1 MAISTNPLAWLRSVQ
16 PRRAI
21 ALLLL
26 LLPLTVGAQTVRD
39 LWLSMP
45 TSLAPYLSTSL
56 RTQCLDFYDMH
67 TDAQTDNALKGK
79 SRIDTL
85 TSTFLAATLS
95 KAHTLQMKLLPASG
109 SGSGSGSASASASGS
124 GSALG
129 SSLGSGSGSSMGSAS
144 SMVSASGSSI
154 GSCSSLVSASSMV
167 SASGSSIGSGSS
179 LVSASGLG
187 SSLGSGSSLVS
198 ASGSSLGSG
207 SASSSS
213 LSSCDSV
220 LCVVRSWDGPKRDSE
235 VQLFDRQWKPLQ
247 APLTFSADSF
257 VCRPDTM
264 SEERFSRLVALLD
277 PIMFS
282 VSLSP
287 AENVLLVK
295 LSPVVPNPEDEKAI
309 EQILVQ
315 RKLKWDGKTFK

>member
-109 SGSGSGSASASASGS
+109 SGSGSGSGSASASGS

-154 GSCSSLVSASSMV
+154 G
-167 SASGSSIGSGSS
+167 
-179 LVSASGLG
+179 
-187 SSLGSGSSLVS
+187 
-198 ASGSSLGSG
+198 SGSSLGSG

>member
-45 TSLAPYLSTSL
+45 PSLAPYLSTSL

-95 KAHTLQMKLLPASG
+95 KAHTLHMKLLPASG
-109 SGSGSGSASASASGS
+109 SG
-124 GSALG
+124 LG
-129 SSLGSGSGSSMGSAS
+129 SSMVLG
-144 SMVSASGSSI
+144 
-154 GSCSSLVSASSMV
+154 
-167 SASGSSIGSGSS
+167 
-179 LVSASGLG
+179 
-187 SSLGSGSSLVS
+187 
-198 ASGSSLGSG
+198 
-207 SASSSS
+207 SSSS

-264 SEERFSRLVALLD
+264 SEERFSRLVAMLD

>member
-45 TSLAPYLSTSL
+45 PSLAPYLSTSL

-109 SGSGSGSASASASGS
+109 SGLGAASASGS
-124 GSALG
+124 GSASGSSLGSASGSSIGSASGLG
-129 SSLGSGSGSSMGSAS
+129 SSLGSGSGSS
-144 SMVSASGSSI
+144 I
-154 GSCSSLVSASSMV
+154 G
-167 SASGSSIGSGSS
+167 
-179 LVSASGLG
+179 SASGLG
-187 SSLGSGSSLVS
+187 SSLGSGSSIGS
-198 ASGSSLGSG
+198 ASSMVSG
-207 SASSSS
+207 SVSSSS

-264 SEERFSRLVALLD
+264 SEERFSRLVAMLD

-287 AENVLLVK
+287 VENVLLVK

-315 RKLKWDGKTFK
+315 RKLKWNGKTFK

>member
-45 TSLAPYLSTSL
+45 PSLAPYLSTSL

-129 SSLGSGSGSSMGSAS
+129 SSLGSGSGSSIGSAS

-154 GSCSSLVSASSMV
+154 G
-167 SASGSSIGSGSS
+167 
-179 LVSASGLG
+179 
-187 SSLGSGSSLVS
+187 
-198 ASGSSLGSG
+198 SGSSLGSG

-295 LSPVVPNPEDEKAI
+295 LSPVVPNPDDEKAI

>member
-1 MAISTNPLAWLRSVQ
+1 MAISTNHLAWLRSVQ

-21 ALLLL
+21 AFLLL

-45 TSLAPYLSTSL
+45 PSLAPYLSTSL

-109 SGSGSGSASASASGS
+109 SGSGSASG
-124 GSALG
+124 
-129 SSLGSGSGSSMGSAS
+129 
-144 SMVSASGSSI
+144 
-154 GSCSSLVSASSMV
+154 
-167 SASGSSIGSGSS
+167 
-179 LVSASGLG
+179 SASGLG
-187 SSLGSGSSLVS
+187 SSMVSGSV
-198 ASGSSLGSG
+198 
-207 SASSSS
+207 SSSS

>member
-45 TSLAPYLSTSL
+45 PSLAPYLSTSL

-109 SGSGSGSASASASGS
+109 SGSGS
-124 GSALG
+124 
-129 SSLGSGSGSSMGSAS
+129 SLGSGSG
-144 SMVSASGSSI
+144 
-154 GSCSSLVSASSMV
+154 
-167 SASGSSIGSGSS
+167 
-179 LVSASGLG
+179 
-187 SSLGSGSSLVS
+187 
-198 ASGSSLGSG
+198 
-207 SASSSS
+207 SSSS

>member
-45 TSLAPYLSTSL
+45 PSLAPYLSTSL

-109 SGSGSGSASASASGS
+109 SGLGSASASDSASGS

-129 SSLGSGSGSSMGSAS
+129 SSLGSASGSSIGSAS

-154 GSCSSLVSASSMV
+154 
-167 SASGSSIGSGSS
+167 
-179 LVSASGLG
+179 
-187 SSLGSGSSLVS
+187 GSGSSLVS

-295 LSPVVPNPEDEKAI
+295 LSPVVPNPDDEKAI

>member
-45 TSLAPYLSTSL
+45 PSLAPYLSTSL

-67 TDAQTDNALKGK
+67 TDAQTDNALRGK

-109 SGSGSGSASASASGS
+109 SGSGSA
-124 GSALG
+124 
-129 SSLGSGSGSSMGSAS
+129 SAS
-144 SMVSASGSSI
+144 SMVS
-154 GSCSSLVSASSMV
+154 
-167 SASGSSIGSGSS
+167 GSG
-179 LVSASGLG
+179 
-187 SSLGSGSSLVS
+187 
-198 ASGSSLGSG
+198 
-207 SASSSS
+207 SSSS

-257 VCRPDTM
+257 VCHPDTM

>member
-45 TSLAPYLSTSL
+45 PSLAPYLSTSL

-109 SGSGSGSASASASGS
+109 SGSGSASASASGS

-129 SSLGSGSGSSMGSAS
+129 SSLGSASGSSMGSAS

-154 GSCSSLVSASSMV
+154 
-167 SASGSSIGSGSS
+167 
-179 LVSASGLG
+179 
-187 SSLGSGSSLVS
+187 GSGSSLVS

-295 LSPVVPNPEDEKAI
+295 LSPVVPNPDDEKAI

>member
-45 TSLAPYLSTSL
+45 PSLAPYLSTSL

-67 TDAQTDNALKGK
+67 TDAKTDNALKGK

-109 SGSGSGSASASASGS
+109 SGL

-129 SSLGSGSGSSMGSAS
+129 SGSG
-144 SMVSASGSSI
+144 
-154 GSCSSLVSASSMV
+154 
-167 SASGSSIGSGSS
+167 
-179 LVSASGLG
+179 
-187 SSLGSGSSLVS
+187 
-198 ASGSSLGSG
+198 
-207 SASSSS
+207 SSSS

-264 SEERFSRLVALLD
+264 SEERFSRLVALFD

>member
-45 TSLAPYLSTSL
+45 PSLAPYLSTSL

-109 SGSGSGSASASASGS
+109 SGLGSASASASGS

-154 GSCSSLVSASSMV
+154 GSGSSLVSAS
-167 SASGSSIGSGSS
+167 GSSMGSGSS
-179 LVSASGLG
+179 LVSASG
-187 SSLGSGSSLVS
+187 
-198 ASGSSLGSG
+198 
-207 SASSSS
+207 SSSS

-295 LSPVVPNPEDEKAI
+295 LSPVVPNPDDEKAI

>member
-45 TSLAPYLSTSL
+45 PSLAPYLSTSL

-109 SGSGSGSASASASGS
+109 SGLGSASASASGS

-129 SSLGSGSGSSMGSAS
+129 SSLGSGSGSSIGSAS

-154 GSCSSLVSASSMV
+154 
-167 SASGSSIGSGSS
+167 
-179 LVSASGLG
+179 
-187 SSLGSGSSLVS
+187 GSGSSLVS

>member
-1 MAISTNPLAWLRSVQ
+1 MAQNKKMAISTNPLAWLRSVQ

-45 TSLAPYLSTSL
+45 PSFAPYLSTSL
-56 RTQCLDFYDMH
+56 RTQCLDFCNMH

-109 SGSGSGSASASASGS
+109 SGL

-129 SSLGSGSGSSMGSAS
+129 SGSG
-144 SMVSASGSSI
+144 
-154 GSCSSLVSASSMV
+154 
-167 SASGSSIGSGSS
+167 
-179 LVSASGLG
+179 
-187 SSLGSGSSLVS
+187 
-198 ASGSSLGSG
+198 
-207 SASSSS
+207 SSSS

>member
-16 PRRAI
+16 HRRAI

-45 TSLAPYLSTSL
+45 PSLAPYLSTSL

-109 SGSGSGSASASASGS
+109 SGSGSASASASGS

-129 SSLGSGSGSSMGSAS
+129 SSLGSGSGSSLGSAS

-154 GSCSSLVSASSMV
+154 
-167 SASGSSIGSGSS
+167 
-179 LVSASGLG
+179 
-187 SSLGSGSSLVS
+187 GSGSSLVS

-295 LSPVVPNPEDEKAI
+295 ISPVVPNPEDEKAI

-315 RKLKWDGKTFK
+315 RKLKWDGKIFK

>member
-45 TSLAPYLSTSL
+45 PSLAPYLSTSL

-109 SGSGSGSASASASGS
+109 SGLGSASASASGS

-129 SSLGSGSGSSMGSAS
+129 SSLGSGSGSSLG
-144 SMVSASGSSI
+144 
-154 GSCSSLVSASSMV
+154 SASSMV

-179 LVSASGLG
+179 LVSALG
-187 SSLGSGSSLVS
+187 SSL
-198 ASGSSLGSG
+198 G

-295 LSPVVPNPEDEKAI
+295 LSPVVPNPDDEKAI

>member
-45 TSLAPYLSTSL
+45 PSLAPYLSTSL

-109 SGSGSGSASASASGS
+109 SGLGSASASASGS
-124 GSALG
+124 GSG
-129 SSLGSGSGSSMGSAS
+129 SSL
-144 SMVSASGSSI
+144 VSASGSSI
-154 GSCSSLVSASSMV
+154 G
-167 SASGSSIGSGSS
+167 
-179 LVSASGLG
+179 SASGLG
-187 SSLGSGSSLVS
+187 SSLGSGSSIGS
-198 ASGSSLGSG
+198 ASSMVSG
-207 SASSSS
+207 SVSSSS

-264 SEERFSRLVALLD
+264 SEERFSRLVAMLD

>member
-26 LLPLTVGAQTVRD
+26 LPLTVGAQTVRD

-45 TSLAPYLSTSL
+45 PSLAPYLSTSL

-109 SGSGSGSASASASGS
+109 SGS
-124 GSALG
+124 ALG

-144 SMVSASGSSI
+144 SKVS
-154 GSCSSLVSASSMV
+154 
-167 SASGSSIGSGSS
+167 GSGSS
-179 LVSASGLG
+179 
-187 SSLGSGSSLVS
+187 SL
-198 ASGSSLGSG
+198 
-207 SASSSS
+207 

-287 AENVLLVK
+287 VENVLLVK

>member
-45 TSLAPYLSTSL
+45 PSLAPYLSTSL

-109 SGSGSGSASASASGS
+109 SGSGSASASASGS

-129 SSLGSGSGSSMGSAS
+129 SSLGSGSGSS
-144 SMVSASGSSI
+144 I
-154 GSCSSLVSASSMV
+154 GSASSMV

-179 LVSASGLG
+179 LVSASG

-295 LSPVVPNPEDEKAI
+295 LSPVVPNPDDEKAI

>member
-45 TSLAPYLSTSL
+45 PSLAPYLNTSL

-109 SGSGSGSASASASGS
+109 S
-124 GSALG
+124 
-129 SSLGSGSGSSMGSAS
+129 
-144 SMVSASGSSI
+144 
-154 GSCSSLVSASSMV
+154 
-167 SASGSSIGSGSS
+167 
-179 LVSASGLG
+179 ASGLG
-187 SSLGSGSSLVS
+187 SSLGSG
-198 ASGSSLGSG
+198 
-207 SASSSS
+207 SSSS

-295 LSPVVPNPEDEKAI
+295 LSPVVPNPDDEKAI

-315 RKLKWDGKTFK
+315 RKLKWDGKMFK

>member
-1 MAISTNPLAWLRSVQ
+1 MAISTNSLAWLRSVQ

-45 TSLAPYLSTSL
+45 PSFAPYLSTSL

-109 SGSGSGSASASASGS
+109 SGLGSASASASGS
-124 GSALG
+124 GSG
-129 SSLGSGSGSSMGSAS
+129 SSLG
-144 SMVSASGSSI
+144 SASGSSI
-154 GSCSSLVSASSMV
+154 G
-167 SASGSSIGSGSS
+167 
-179 LVSASGLG
+179 SASGLG
-187 SSLGSGSSLVS
+187 SSLGSGSGSSIGS
-198 ASGSSLGSG
+198 ASSMVSGSG
-207 SASSSS
+207 SSSS

-247 APLTFSADSF
+247 APFTFSADSF

-264 SEERFSRLVALLD
+264 SEERFSRLVAMLD

-295 LSPVVPNPEDEKAI
+295 LSPVVPNPDDEKAI

>member
-45 TSLAPYLSTSL
+45 PSLAPYLSTSL

-109 SGSGSGSASASASGS
+109 SGSGSASASASGS
-124 GSALG
+124 GSAL
-129 SSLGSGSGSSMGSAS
+129 
-144 SMVSASGSSI
+144 
-154 GSCSSLVSASSMV
+154 
-167 SASGSSIGSGSS
+167 
-179 LVSASGLG
+179 
-187 SSLGSGSSLVS
+187 
-198 ASGSSLGSG
+198 GSSLGSG

-295 LSPVVPNPEDEKAI
+295 LSPVVPNPDDEKAI

>member
-39 LWLSMP
+39 MWLSMP
-45 TSLAPYLSTSL
+45 PSFAPYLSTSL

-109 SGSGSGSASASASGS
+109 SGLGSASASVSGS

-129 SSLGSGSGSSMGSAS
+129 ASLGSSMVSGSGSS
-144 SMVSASGSSI
+144 I
-154 GSCSSLVSASSMV
+154 G
-167 SASGSSIGSGSS
+167 
-179 LVSASGLG
+179 SASGLG
-187 SSLGSGSSLVS
+187 SSLGSGSSIGS
-198 ASGSSLGSG
+198 ASSMVSG
-207 SASSSS
+207 SVSSSS

>member
-45 TSLAPYLSTSL
+45 PSFAPYLSTSL

-109 SGSGSGSASASASGS
+109 SGSGSASASVSGS
-124 GSALG
+124 G
-129 SSLGSGSGSSMGSAS
+129 S

-154 GSCSSLVSASSMV
+154 GSASSKVSGSGSSMV
-167 SASGSSIGSGSS
+167 SASGSSLG
-179 LVSASGLG
+179 SASGLG
-187 SSLGSGSSLVS
+187 SSLGSGSGSSIGS
-198 ASGSSLGSG
+198 ASSIGSG
-207 SASSSS
+207 SGSSSS

-264 SEERFSRLVALLD
+264 SEERFSRLVAMLD

>member
-45 TSLAPYLSTSL
+45 PSLAPYLSTSL

-109 SGSGSGSASASASGS
+109 SGSASASG
-124 GSALG
+124 
-129 SSLGSGSGSSMGSAS
+129 
-144 SMVSASGSSI
+144 
-154 GSCSSLVSASSMV
+154 
-167 SASGSSIGSGSS
+167 
-179 LVSASGLG
+179 SASGLG
-187 SSLGSGSSLVS
+187 SSMVSG
-198 ASGSSLGSG
+198 
-207 SASSSS
+207 SSSS

-264 SEERFSRLVALLD
+264 SEERFSRLVAMLD

-287 AENVLLVK
+287 AETVLLVK

>member
-45 TSLAPYLSTSL
+45 PSLAPYLSTSL

-109 SGSGSGSASASASGS
+109 SGSGSASASASGS

-129 SSLGSGSGSSMGSAS
+129 SSMGSGSSLG
-144 SMVSASGSSI
+144 SASGSSI
-154 GSCSSLVSASSMV
+154 G
-167 SASGSSIGSGSS
+167 
-179 LVSASGLG
+179 SASGLG
-187 SSLGSGSSLVS
+187 SSLGSGSGSSIGS
-198 ASGSSLGSG
+198 ASSMVSGSG
-207 SASSSS
+207 SSSS

>member
-45 TSLAPYLSTSL
+45 PSLAPYLSTSL

-109 SGSGSGSASASASGS
+109 SGLGSASASASGS

-129 SSLGSGSGSSMGSAS
+129 SSLGSSSGSSMGSGSGSSMGSAS

-154 GSCSSLVSASSMV
+154 GS
-167 SASGSSIGSGSS
+167 
-179 LVSASGLG
+179 
-187 SSLGSGSSLVS
+187 GSSLVS

-207 SASSSS
+207 SSSS

>member
-45 TSLAPYLSTSL
+45 PSLAPYLSTSL

-109 SGSGSGSASASASGS
+109 SGSGSASASASGS

-129 SSLGSGSGSSMGSAS
+129 SSLGSGSGSS
-144 SMVSASGSSI
+144 I
-154 GSCSSLVSASSMV
+154 GSASSMV

-187 SSLGSGSSLVS
+187 SSLGSG
-198 ASGSSLGSG
+198 
-207 SASSSS
+207 SSSS

>member
-109 SGSGSGSASASASGS
+109 SGSGSASASASGS

-154 GSCSSLVSASSMV
+154 
-167 SASGSSIGSGSS
+167 
-179 LVSASGLG
+179 
-187 SSLGSGSSLVS
+187 GSGSSLVS

>member
-45 TSLAPYLSTSL
+45 PSLAPYLSTSL

-109 SGSGSGSASASASGS
+109 SGSGSASASASGS

-129 SSLGSGSGSSMGSAS
+129 SSLGSA
-144 SMVSASGSSI
+144 
-154 GSCSSLVSASSMV
+154 
-167 SASGSSIGSGSS
+167 
-179 LVSASGLG
+179 
-187 SSLGSGSSLVS
+187 SSLVS
-198 ASGSSLGSG
+198 ASGSSLSSASGLGSSIG
-207 SASSSS
+207 SASGLGSSMVSASGSSSS

-264 SEERFSRLVALLD
+264 SEERFSRLVAMLD

-295 LSPVVPNPEDEKAI
+295 LSPVVPNPDDEKAI

>member
-1 MAISTNPLAWLRSVQ
+1 MAISTKPLAWLRSVQ

-21 ALLLL
+21 AFLLL

-45 TSLAPYLSTSL
+45 PSLAPYLSTSL

-109 SGSGSGSASASASGS
+109 SGLGAASASVSGS

-144 SMVSASGSSI
+144 SKVS
-154 GSCSSLVSASSMV
+154 
-167 SASGSSIGSGSS
+167 GSGSS
-179 LVSASGLG
+179 
-187 SSLGSGSSLVS
+187 SL
-198 ASGSSLGSG
+198 
-207 SASSSS
+207 

>member
-1 MAISTNPLAWLRSVQ
+1 M
-16 PRRAI
+16 
-21 ALLLL
+21 
-26 LLPLTVGAQTVRD
+26 
-39 LWLSMP
+39 
-45 TSLAPYLSTSL
+45 
-56 RTQCLDFYDMH
+56 
-67 TDAQTDNALKGK
+67 
-79 SRIDTL
+79 
-85 TSTFLAATLS
+85 
-95 KAHTLQMKLLPASG
+95 
-109 SGSGSGSASASASGS
+109 
-124 GSALG
+124 
-129 SSLGSGSGSSMGSAS
+129 
-144 SMVSASGSSI
+144 
-154 GSCSSLVSASSMV
+154 
-167 SASGSSIGSGSS
+167 
-179 LVSASGLG
+179 
-187 SSLGSGSSLVS
+187 GSGSSLVS
-198 ASGSSLGSG
+198 ASGSSIGSASGSGSSLGSG
-207 SASSSS
+207 SGSSIGSASSMVSGLGSSSS

-264 SEERFSRLVALLD
+264 SEERFSRLVAMLD

-315 RKLKWDGKTFK
+315 RKLKWNGKTFK

>member
-45 TSLAPYLSTSL
+45 PSLAPYLSTSL

-67 TDAQTDNALKGK
+67 TDAQTDNARKGK

-85 TSTFLAATLS
+85 TSTVLAATLS
-95 KAHTLQMKLLPASG
+95 KAHTSQMKLLPASG

-154 GSCSSLVSASSMV
+154 G
-167 SASGSSIGSGSS
+167 
-179 LVSASGLG
+179 
-187 SSLGSGSSLVS
+187 
-198 ASGSSLGSG
+198 SGSSLGSG

>member
-45 TSLAPYLSTSL
+45 PSLAPYLSTSL

-95 KAHTLQMKLLPASG
+95 KAHTLQMKLLPA
-109 SGSGSGSASASASGS
+109 A
-124 GSALG
+124 
-129 SSLGSGSGSSMGSAS
+129 
-144 SMVSASGSSI
+144 
-154 GSCSSLVSASSMV
+154 
-167 SASGSSIGSGSS
+167 
-179 LVSASGLG
+179 
-187 SSLGSGSSLVS
+187 
-198 ASGSSLGSG
+198 G

-264 SEERFSRLVALLD
+264 SEERFSRLVAMLD

-295 LSPVVPNPEDEKAI
+295 LSPVVPNPDDEKAI
-309 EQILVQ
+309 EQILAQ

>member
-45 TSLAPYLSTSL
+45 PSLAPYLSTSL

-109 SGSGSGSASASASGS
+109 SGSGSASASASGS
-124 GSALG
+124 GS
-129 SSLGSGSGSSMGSAS
+129 
-144 SMVSASGSSI
+144 SMVSASG
-154 GSCSSLVSASSMV
+154 
-167 SASGSSIGSGSS
+167 
-179 LVSASGLG
+179 
-187 SSLGSGSSLVS
+187 
-198 ASGSSLGSG
+198 
-207 SASSSS
+207 SSSS

-264 SEERFSRLVALLD
+264 SEERFSRLVAMLD

-315 RKLKWDGKTFK
+315 RKLKWNGKTFK

>member
-109 SGSGSGSASASASGS
+109 SGLGSASASASGS

-144 SMVSASGSSI
+144 S
-154 GSCSSLVSASSMV
+154 LVSG
-167 SASGSSIGSGSS
+167 SGSSIGSGSS

-295 LSPVVPNPEDEKAI
+295 LSPVVPNPDDEKAI

>member
-1 MAISTNPLAWLRSVQ
+1 MAISTNPLAWLLSVQ

-26 LLPLTVGAQTVRD
+26 LLTLTVGAQTVRD

-45 TSLAPYLSTSL
+45 PSFAPYLSTSL
-56 RTQCLDFYDMH
+56 RTQCLDFYNMH

-109 SGSGSGSASASASGS
+109 SGL

-129 SSLGSGSGSSMGSAS
+129 SGSG
-144 SMVSASGSSI
+144 
-154 GSCSSLVSASSMV
+154 
-167 SASGSSIGSGSS
+167 
-179 LVSASGLG
+179 
-187 SSLGSGSSLVS
+187 
-198 ASGSSLGSG
+198 
-207 SASSSS
+207 SSSS

-247 APLTFSADSF
+247 APFTFSADSF

>member
-45 TSLAPYLSTSL
+45 PSLAPYLSTSL

-109 SGSGSGSASASASGS
+109 SGSGSASG
-124 GSALG
+124 
-129 SSLGSGSGSSMGSAS
+129 
-144 SMVSASGSSI
+144 
-154 GSCSSLVSASSMV
+154 
-167 SASGSSIGSGSS
+167 
-179 LVSASGLG
+179 SASGLG
-187 SSLGSGSSLVS
+187 SSMVSGSG
-198 ASGSSLGSG
+198 
-207 SASSSS
+207 SSSS

-315 RKLKWDGKTFK
+315 RKLKWDGKIFK

>member
-45 TSLAPYLSTSL
+45 PSLAPYLSTSL

-109 SGSGSGSASASASGS
+109 SGSGSASASASASASGS
-124 GSALG
+124 ASALG

-154 GSCSSLVSASSMV
+154 GSGSSLVSASSMV
-167 SASGSSIGSGSS
+167 SASGSSIG
-179 LVSASGLG
+179 
-187 SSLGSGSSLVS
+187 
-198 ASGSSLGSG
+198 SGSSLGSG

-295 LSPVVPNPEDEKAI
+295 LSPVVPNSEDEKAI

>member
-21 ALLLL
+21 ALLL

-109 SGSGSGSASASASGS
+109 SGSGSASASASGS

-129 SSLGSGSGSSMGSAS
+129 SSLGSASGSSIGSAS

-154 GSCSSLVSASSMV
+154 G
-167 SASGSSIGSGSS
+167 
-179 LVSASGLG
+179 
-187 SSLGSGSSLVS
+187 
-198 ASGSSLGSG
+198 SGSSLGSG

>member
-45 TSLAPYLSTSL
+45 PSFAPYLSTSL

-109 SGSGSGSASASASGS
+109 SGSGSASASASGS
-124 GSALG
+124 GS
-129 SSLGSGSGSSMGSAS
+129 
-144 SMVSASGSSI
+144 SMVSAS
-154 GSCSSLVSASSMV
+154 V
-167 SASGSSIGSGSS
+167 
-179 LVSASGLG
+179 
-187 SSLGSGSSLVS
+187 
-198 ASGSSLGSG
+198 
-207 SASSSS
+207 SSSS

-309 EQILVQ
+309 EQIFVQ
-315 RKLKWDGKTFK
+315 RKLKWNGKTFK